1 VGLIRAY
8 NPSPAIQNNIV
19 YVNFHIDEKANRQT
33 GIFSAMHIGG
43 HSPFRIDENMIITV
57 TSYKG
62 GVGKTTTAIHLAAYL
77 QRLAPTLLVDGDAI
91 RSATKWSRRSGDTGL
106 PFRVVTH
113 AQMVSH
119 IRDYQHIIIDT
130 EGNPTDD
137 DFKDLASNCDLLVIP
152 AVPESVAT
160 DGLTHTLA
168 KLRSLGNKT
177 HRVLLTMV
185 PPKPRTE
192 GQQLRDMLT
201 SESIPVFEAEIPRLA
216 AFEKAAAEGL
226 PVYGVKDDRNAA
238 RAWLAYEAAG
248 KEITRG

>member
-1 VGLIRAY
+1 
-8 NPSPAIQNNIV
+8 
-19 YVNFHIDEKANRQT
+19 
-33 GIFSAMHIGG
+33 
-43 HSPFRIDENMIITV
+43 MIITV

-91 RSATKWSRRSGDTGL
+91 RSATKWNQRGAAKGL
-106 PFRVVTH
+106 PFKVVTH

-137 DFKDLASNCDLLVIP
+137 DFKDLAGNCDLLVIP

-168 KLRSLGNKT
+168 KLQSIGNKT

-185 PPKPRTE
+185 PPKPRTD
-192 GQQLRDMLT
+192 GQQLRGMLIA
-201 SESIPVFEAEIPRLA
+201 EGIPVFTAEIPRLA
-216 AFEKAAAEGL
+216 AFEKAAAEGV
-226 PVYGVKDDRNAA
+226 PVYGIKDDRNAA
-238 RAWLAYEAAG
+238 RAWDAYEAAG

>member
-1 VGLIRAY
+1 
-8 NPSPAIQNNIV
+8 
-19 YVNFHIDEKANRQT
+19 
-33 GIFSAMHIGG
+33 MC
-43 HSPFRIDENMIITV
+43 ENMIITV

-91 RSATKWSRRSGDTGL
+91 RSQRGGDHGL
-106 PFRVVTH
+106 PFKVVTH

-119 IRDYQHIIIDT
+119 IRDYKHIIIDT

-137 DFKDLASNCDLLVIP
+137 DFKDLASNCDMLVIP

-192 GQQLRDMLT
+192 GQLLREMLNA
-201 SESIPVFEAEIPRLA
+201 EGIPVFATEIPRLA
-216 AFEKAAAEGL
+216 AFEKAAAEGV
-226 PVYGVKDDRNAA
+226 PVYSVKDDRNAG
-238 RAWLAYEAAG
+238 RAWDAYDAAG
-248 KEITRG
+248 KEITNG

>member
-1 VGLIRAY
+1 
-8 NPSPAIQNNIV
+8 
-19 YVNFHIDEKANRQT
+19 
-33 GIFSAMHIGG
+33 
-43 HSPFRIDENMIITV
+43 MIITV
-57 TSYKG
+57 TSHKG

-77 QRLAPTLLVDGDAI
+77 QRLAQTMLVVGDAI
-91 RSATKWSRRSGDTGL
+91 RSAPNWSQRRGDKGL
-106 PFRVVTH
+106 SFKVVTH
-113 AQMVSH
+113 AQMVAH

-168 KLRSLGNKT
+168 KLRSLGNQRHK
-177 HRVLLTMV
+177 VLLTMV

-192 GQQLRDMLT
+192 GQQLREMLT
-201 SESIPVFEAEIPRLA
+201 GEGIPVFIAEIPRLA
-216 AFEKAAAEGL
+216 AFEKAAAEGV

-238 RAWLAYEAAG
+238 
-248 KEITRG
+248 

>member
-1 VGLIRAY
+1 
-8 NPSPAIQNNIV
+8 
-19 YVNFHIDEKANRQT
+19 
-33 GIFSAMHIGG
+33 
-43 HSPFRIDENMIITV
+43 MIITI

-91 RSATKWSRRSGDTGL
+91 RSATKWNHRGGDTGL
-106 PFRVVTH
+106 PFKVVTH
-113 AQMVSH
+113 AQMVNH

-130 EGNPTDD
+130 EGNPSDD
-137 DFKDLASNCDLLVIP
+137 DFTDLATNCDLLVIP

-168 KLRSLGNKT
+168 KLRTLGNKS

-192 GQQLRDMLT
+192 GQQLREMLNT
-201 SESIPVFEAEIPRLA
+201 QGIPVFNAEIPRLA
-216 AFEKAAAEGL
+216 AFEKAAAEGV
-226 PVYGVKDDRNAA
+226 PVYAVKDDRNAP
-238 RAWLAYEAAG
+238 RAWDAYEAAG
-248 KEITRG
+248 KEITHG

>member
-1 VGLIRAY
+1 MV
-8 NPSPAIQNNIV
+8 
-19 YVNFHIDEKANRQT
+19 
-33 GIFSAMHIGG
+33 
-43 HSPFRIDENMIITV
+43 ITV

-91 RSATKWSRRSGDTGL
+91 RSATKWNQRSADKGL
-106 PFRVVTH
+106 PFKVVTH

-137 DFKDLASNCDLLVIP
+137 DFKDLAESCDLLVIP

-168 KLRSLGNKT
+168 KLRSLANQRHK
-177 HRVLLTMV
+177 VLLTMV

-192 GQQLRDMLT
+192 GQLLREMLT
-201 SESIPVFEAEIPRLA
+201 SQAIPVFKTEIPRLA
-216 AFEKAAAEGL
+216 AFEKAAAEGV
-226 PVYGVKDDRNAA
+226 PVYGVKEDRNAI
-238 RAWLAYEAAG
+238 RAWEAYEAAG
-248 KEITRG
+248 KEIVNG

>member
-1 VGLIRAY
+1 
-8 NPSPAIQNNIV
+8 
-19 YVNFHIDEKANRQT
+19 
-33 GIFSAMHIGG
+33 MHITQANLRMGG
-43 HSPFRIDENMIITV
+43 YMIITI

-91 RSATKWSRRSGDTGL
+91 RSATKWSHRGDGAGL
-106 PFRVVTH
+106 PFKVVTH

-119 IRDYQHIIIDT
+119 IRDYKHVIIDT

-137 DFKDLASNCDLLVIP
+137 DFKDLAGNCDLLIIP

-168 KLRSLGNKT
+168 KLRSLGNKS
-177 HRVLLTMV
+177 HKVLLTMV

-192 GQQLRDMLT
+192 GQQLREMLI
-201 SESIPVFEAEIPRLA
+201 SESIPVFITEIPRLA
-216 AFEKAAAEGL
+216 AFEKAAAEGV
-226 PVYGVKDDRNAA
+226 PVYKVKDDRNAA
-238 RAWLAYEAAG
+238 RAWDAYEAAG
-248 KEITRG
+248 KEITHG

>member
-1 VGLIRAY
+1 
-8 NPSPAIQNNIV
+8 
-19 YVNFHIDEKANRQT
+19 
-33 GIFSAMHIGG
+33 
-43 HSPFRIDENMIITV
+43 MIITI

-91 RSATKWSRRSGDTGL
+91 RSATKWSRRSEDTGL
-106 PFRVVTH
+106 PFKVVSH

-119 IRDYQHIIIDT
+119 IRDYSHIVIDT

-137 DFKDLASNCDLLVIP
+137 DFQDLATNCDLLVIP

-168 KLRSLGNKT
+168 KLRALGNQK
-177 HRVLLTMV
+177 HKVLLTMV

-192 GQQLRDMLT
+192 GQQLRDMLIA
-201 SESIPVFEAEIPRLA
+201 EGIPVFKTEIPRLA
-216 AFEKAAAEGL
+216 AFEKAAAEGV

-238 RAWLAYEAAG
+238 RAWATYEAAG
-248 KEITRG
+248 KEIMNG